1 MTQNDSTIQGYL
13 QQYDKSNTVY
23 TPQTTQQMTT
33 PSNTY
38 GDTGWAVNAKQYSWQ
53 WVSSAG
59 NYNYNPNLNTG
70 SMQGNSL
77 KFWGN
82 AELVESRSP
91 WYLEQRNNAIANA
104 LYNEG
109 KTDEASIRNYLN
121 TFDDFKHYD
130 KIGQDNTV
138 TAIMKRMWVMG
149 NLANQGKATSWNDL
163 NNMIQNEIMD
173 YYNNNKKWYSDLMW
187 WADNYYDN
195 FWDAVDWKLSKAYGI
210 SDLNAFKERYPEQY
224 DSLKQALNNVEW
236 VWNATDPNSRQMLD
250 WVLQGILWT
259 GVGYGSDMSKINRLE
274 ESVLKK
280 FKNPDK
286 IKQDAQNVIK
296 LQTEWKNIKTI
307 ANEMWIPEDQVQ
319 QLILLANWLDSK
331 AGEYY
336 QLTDEASKDITEP
349 YDTKL
354 DRLNQEKKIALD
366 RANRN
371 VEWLKQDYDTNY
383 ERQQQQNDINAHNA
397 DAIAWR
403 TWLGFSKRGIEWI
416 NYVNQQA
423 KNILDDITKNYD
435 RNNQEMADGIADIIR
450 NRQWNNEDL
459 TKACEDALTKA
470 KNAYT
475 SNMLSIQQQYW
486 TVGLQ
491 AQQYLAQNVQNF
503 ITQAED
509 IYNNALVRQQNNLT
523 NLINNVSNLN
533 AIASNNLLLRQQKI
547 AQFQSEA
554 MNLSRSELQS
564 LASQLWM
571 DTSNYQDLVN
581 YQAQAVANELNWY
594 LPWAWIMFQDEISS
608 MLESWA
614 NWQEVLQW
622 VMNQPEFKQAQ
633 VQANGWTQNWA
644 MSGWIMYN
652 KNTGEYMDLS
662 WNTWNK
668 LNDNTLYNPA
678 TWQTMSI
685 DWLSWISWWVT
696 GTGIQSVQEWLQNFV
711 NQHQIW
717 STWGQCW
724 AFVNDYL
731 QSLGLSRVFTDPITD
746 KTGAINTQKWYI
758 PQVWDVAVMDSPSA
772 PQYWHVAIV
781 TGVEQDWKGNYKI
794 TTLESNKKWE
804 ESVFT
809 RTFTP
814 STAKNNSNY
823 VYWYYHPEVQASTG
837 NYSNEA
843 MSDYWVPIP
852 YDRSIK
858 AMIPTQLMNSE
869 LELKKLES
877 NIASLY
883 KQWMSAEDA
892 VLAYMWF
899 NVKNPEDKDI
909 AMNLVNAVRSLT
921 NEDNVQSAV
930 SYISQRIN
938 AWDYKSAIT
947 KVENLVRAEA
957 KKNESDWYFDES
969 TARWIVNKANEL
981 IQLANS
987 LPNDIWVFQWT
998 MQQYLKNLKSSDASK
1013 LNTAIAYLTD
1023 EQRLKQVWSNVT
1035 ENELQMIKNW
1045 IPQINDRTDTF
1056 MNKINQMKQNALA
1069 NLNAWRNTYWLPALD
1084 ENTLLN
1090 SSDRTGLYNWTYTP
1104 VWSTI
1109 FSSTWKKI
1117 SWGRM

>member
-1 MTQNDSTIQGYL
+1 
-13 QQYDKSNTVY
+13 
-23 TPQTTQQMTT
+23 
-33 PSNTY
+33 
-38 GDTGWAVNAKQYSWQ
+38 
-53 WVSSAG
+53 
-59 NYNYNPNLNTG
+59 
-70 SMQGNSL
+70 MQGNSL

-130 KIGQDNTV
+130 QIGQDNTV

-149 NLANQGKATSWNDL
+149 NLANQGKATSWADL
-163 NNMIQNEIMD
+163 NNMVQNEIMD
-173 YYNNNKKWYSDLMW
+173 YTKNAMTWDKNLMW
-187 WADNYYDN
+187 WADNYYSN

-224 DSLKQALNNVEW
+224 DSLKQALDNVEW

-274 ESVLKK
+274 ESVWKK
-280 FKNPDK
+280 FKNPDQ

-450 NRQWNNEDL
+450 NRQWNNDDL

-475 SNMLSIQQQYW
+475 SNMLAIQQQYW

-554 MNLSRSELQS
+554 MNLNRSELQS
-564 LASQLWM
+564 LANQLWM
-571 DTSNYQDLVN
+571 DTASYQDLVN

-594 LPWAWIMFQDEISS
+594 LPWAWLMFQAEIQSQ
-608 MLESWA
+608 LDSWNTPTQA
-614 NWQEVLQW
+614 LNNI
-622 VMNQPEFKQAQ
+622 MKSAEFKQAKT
-633 VQANGWTQNWA
+633 QANWNQNWA
-644 MSGWIMYN
+644 MSWWIMYN
-652 KNTGEYMDLS
+652 KDTWEYKDLS

-668 LNDNTLYNPA
+668 LNDTTLYNPA

-781 TGVEQDWKGNYKI
+781 TGVTQDEKGNYKI

-804 ESVFT
+804 WEVFT

-837 NYSNEA
+837 MNNWNMSNYDINTATMRIGRMAYWANISNDESKRVESVLRDWA
-843 MSDYWVPIP
+843 SMWKDQNEIL
-852 YDRSIK
+852 YDVLWMKITNNKDK
-858 AMIPTQLMNSE
+858 ATPFIDIMVQNS
-869 LELKKLES
+869 
-877 NIASLY
+877 
-883 KQWMSAEDA
+883 
-892 VLAYMWF
+892 
-899 NVKNPEDKDI
+899 DKDWLSAYNVQWFSNFI
-909 AMNLVNAVRSLT
+909 NNWQFKEAMNLVEQAVAKERWWNFANDMAWYENWAKYAYEKWNQLIDMINKESDKLWIVAGNISKWKSKFMKDEDYQKIASSIT
-921 NEDNVQSAV
+921 NYVSDWRHEMLGSATTATELKMIDDLLPSVTDNPF
-930 SYISQRIN
+930 N
-938 AWDYKSAIT
+938 AIT
-947 KVENLVRAEA
+947 KIEE
-957 KKNESDWYFDES
+957 
-969 TARWIVNKANEL
+969 
-981 IQLANS
+981 
-987 LPNDIWVFQWT
+987 FQDYW
-998 MQQYLKNLKSSDASK
+998 LRK
-1013 LNTAIAYLTD
+1013 LNAT
-1023 EQRLKQVWSNVT
+1023 RW
-1035 ENELQMIKNW
+1035 
-1045 IPQINDRTDTF
+1045 
-1056 MNKINQMKQNALA
+1056 
-1069 NLNAWRNTYWLPALD
+1069 NLYLPALD
-1084 ENTLLN
+1084 ETTLLDKN
-1090 SSDRTGLYNWTYTP
+1090 QRVWLYDWSYVP
-1104 VWSTI
+1104 AWSTM
-1109 FSSTWKKI
+1109 FTSTGKKI